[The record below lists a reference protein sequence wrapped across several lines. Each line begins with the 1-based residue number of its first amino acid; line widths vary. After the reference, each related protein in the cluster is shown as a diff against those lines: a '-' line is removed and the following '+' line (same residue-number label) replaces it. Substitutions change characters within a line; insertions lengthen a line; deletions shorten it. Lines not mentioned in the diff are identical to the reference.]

1 VNLYL
6 TIAILLLAEGFFSG
20 SEIAVISANKLNLK
34 TRASNGDKGSALAL
48 KMLERP
54 EFLLGSC
61 LIGTNL
67 SVVAISTVAT
77 IGLANN
83 FGTGGEIIVAFMLF
97 PIVLLFGELIPKT
110 VYRKHADAIVPHIIF
125 PLWIF
130 SLLLSPMLTALE
142 WFTDSLK
149 RIFGDTS
156 SDAESTSR
164 SDIQA
169 LFRSNALEIDE
180 DDRTIINKVFKLS
193 EATVEEVMVPLIDM
207 KAVDAGEPLSAALE
221 QFITYS
227 HSWLPVFS
235 ERVDRVTGIIHHS
248 DLTFVKDM
256 TRPTSSIQR
265 EVRFVPESKPV
276 DDLFREFRKESQRIA
291 IVVDEYGGTVGLI
304 TAEDILEEIVGEIN
318 DEHDATASLI
328 RQVGPSEWIVNARV
342 EEDVLLEAT
351 GLHLPEGDFETLAGF
366 ILTKL
371 GHIPC
376 VGERVV
382 ELGWV
387 YEVHKANDRAILEVK
402 LQQKDQNQ
410 GKQ

>member
-20 SEIAVISANKLNLK
+20 SEIAVISANRLHLK
-34 TRASNGDKGSALAL
+34 TRASQGDRGSALAL

-67 SVVAISTVAT
+67 SVVATSTVAT
-77 IGLANN
+77 IGLAHK
-83 FGTGGEIIVAFMLF
+83 FGTGGELFVAIILF
-97 PIVLLFGELIPKT
+97 PVVLLFGELIPKT
-110 VYRKHADAIVPHIIF
+110 VYRRHADAIVPIIIF
-125 PLWIF
+125 PLWLF
-130 SLLLSPMLTALE
+130 SILLTPVLTALE
-142 WFTDSLK
+142 WFTDTLK
-149 RIFGDTS
+149 ETFGDTS
-156 SDAESTSR
+156 SDKDATSR

-169 LFRSNALEIDE
+169 LFRSSAIEIDD
-180 DDRTIINKVFKLS
+180 DDRSIINKLFELS
-193 EATVEEVMVPLIDM
+193 EATVEEVMVPLIDI
-207 KAVDAGEPLSAALE
+207 KAIEASEPLSVALD
-221 QFITYS
+221 QFLTHG
-227 HSWLPVFS
+227 HSWLPLFS
-235 ERVDRVTGIIHHS
+235 ERVDRITGIIHHS
-248 DLTFVKDM
+248 DLTFVENLNQL
-256 TRPTSSIQR
+256 TSSIQR

-276 DDLFREFRKESQRIA
+276 DDLFREFRRESQRIA

-318 DEHDATASLI
+318 DEHDAEGSQV
-328 RQVGPSEWIVNARV
+328 RKVGPTEWVVNARI
-342 EEDVLLEAT
+342 EEEVLRDTT
-351 GLHLPEGDFETLAGF
+351 GLQLPEGDFETLAGF

-382 ELGWV
+382 ESGWV

-402 LQQKDQNQ
+402 LHHKGQNQ
-410 GKQ
+410 GK

>member
-1 VNLYL
+1 MNLYL
-6 TIAILLLAEGFFSG
+6 IIALLLLTEGFFSG
-20 SEIAVISANKLNLK
+20 SEIAVISANRLQLK
-34 TRASNGDKGSALAL
+34 TQASKGDRGSALAL

-77 IGLANN
+77 MGLANK
-83 FGTGGEIIVAFMLF
+83 FGTGGEIVVAIILF

-110 VYRKHADAIVPHIIF
+110 VYRKHADAIVPRIIF
-125 PLWIF
+125 PLWLVSRI
-130 SLLLSPMLTALE
+130 LTPVLTALE
-142 WFTDSLK
+142 WFTDTLK
-149 RIFGDTS
+149 DAFGDTS

-169 LFRSNALEIDE
+169 LFRSSAIELDD
-180 DDRTIINKVFKLS
+180 DDRSIINKVFELS
-193 EATVEEVMVPLIDM
+193 EATVEEVMVPLIDIR
-207 KAVDAGEPLSAALE
+207 AVETSEPLSKALE
-221 QFITYS
+221 QFLTHG

-248 DLTFVKDM
+248 DITFIDDLSQ
-256 TRPTSSIQR
+256 PTSSIQR

-276 DDLFREFRKESQRIA
+276 DDLFREFRRESQRIA

-318 DEHDATASLI
+318 DEHDAKGSLV
-328 RQVGPSEWIVNARV
+328 RKVGPTEWIVNARV
-342 EEDVLLEAT
+342 EEDVLIETT
-351 GLHLPEGDFETLAGF
+351 GLQLPDGDFETLAGF
-366 ILTKL
+366 ILAKL

-382 ELGWV
+382 ESGWV

-402 LQQKDQNQ
+402 LHHKDQNQ
-410 GKQ
+410 GK